1 MGLWCIHASHFLS
14 LDGETRGDLR
24 RPAAA
29 LQTHDGA
36 GAVQHEALA
45 ACVGDVVVDGVVELD
60 GAHCARDDGAGVRA
74 GEQTWGGR
82 EREGVSELV
91 KEGSLMW

>member
-1 MGLWCIHASHFLS
+1 M
-14 LDGETRGDLR
+14 R

-74 GEQTWGGR
+74 GEQT
-82 EREGVSELV
+82 
-91 KEGSLMW
+91 